1 MTKNKTMKQFVEI
14 TNEKKETFKLDVGD
28 FAQYSFEQIGEILD
42 QLGVIPDPK
51 TGIRELPNVLCD
63 DDLLSLKYV
72 DELFETLFTYKFLK
86 REYSW
91 GDSDPMEYVEIFV
104 SDLIRLMSRQAILG
118 KD

>member
-1 MTKNKTMKQFVEI
+1 MKNLEINQTKKQN
-14 TNEKKETFKLDVGD
+14 NETICRNYQRKKETFKLDVGD
-28 FAQYSFEQIGEILD
+28 FAQYSFEYIGEILD

-104 SDLIRLMSRQAILG
+104 SDLIRLISR
-118 KD
+118 